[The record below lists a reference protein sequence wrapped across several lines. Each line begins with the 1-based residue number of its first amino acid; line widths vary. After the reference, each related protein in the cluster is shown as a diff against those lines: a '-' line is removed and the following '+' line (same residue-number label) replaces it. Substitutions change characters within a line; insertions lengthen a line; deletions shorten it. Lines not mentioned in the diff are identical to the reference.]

1 LQITAFF
8 FIFLGFSPDE
18 KRSDKICPKRNKQV
32 TGMNWSIFP
41 LPAAGSTTSVA
52 KAFVLSAFLFFL
64 SVFATANAESSSSAT
79 SAGKEL
85 ILFQEIP
92 SVYGASKYEQK
103 VTEAPSA
110 VTIVTAD
117 EIRKYGYRTL
127 ADILQSVT
135 GFYVTSDR
143 NYAYLGVRGF
153 DRPGDYN
160 TRVLLLVDGHRL
172 NDNIFDQAPIGTDFP
187 VDVDLID
194 RVEIIRGP
202 SSSLYG
208 TNAFFAVI
216 DVITK
221 RGRDVK
227 GAEASTEIASYD
239 SYKGRLTYGNRFP
252 NGLELLLSGSF
263 YDSAGHPRLFY
274 KEFDT
279 PTTNHGIAK
288 NADGDRYYSVF
299 ANLAYSDFTLLGGY
313 VSREKV
319 IPTASFGTV
328 FNTDRTRTTD
338 ERSYIDLKY
347 QRTFAQQLELTARV
361 YYDRYYYQGNYL
373 FAYLGDGVLTLNR
386 DIAVGERWG
395 TEVKVTKRL
404 LEKHLLT
411 LGAEFRDN
419 VRQEQK
425 NYDVFPFS
433 SYLDDH
439 RSSRNC
445 AVYLQDEFSLLENL
459 ILNVGARYDY
469 YDSFGGTFNPRL
481 ALIYNLPKTTI
492 KLLYGEAFREPN
504 VYEAYYGAGG
514 QLGSDPNPRLKP
526 ENITMYE
533 VVVERYFGDH
543 LRGAASA
550 YYYTLDDLISQ
561 QINPATGNLIFENSE
576 QVEAKG
582 LELEGEGKWASGVEG
597 HVGYALQEATNQKTG
612 KTLTNSPHHL
622 LKLNLIVPLIGEKVF
637 AGLEARYTSARRT
650 LAGHSTDGFFVT
662 NITVFNQ
669 FLLKGLEVSA
679 SVYNVFDQ
687 HYGDPGAEEHRQDSI
702 AQDGRTFWVKLK
714 YGF

>member
-1 LQITAFF
+1 MKIQ
-8 FIFLGFSPDE
+8 
-18 KRSDKICPKRNKQV
+18 RSGKIYPKRNKKAAI
-32 TGMNWSIFP
+32 MNWSIFP
-41 LPAAGSTTSVA
+41 LPAVGSTSSVA
-52 KAFVLSAFLFFL
+52 KAFVLSIFLFFL
-64 SVFATANAESSSSAT
+64 SVLATANAGSSSPAT
-79 SAGKEL
+79 PAGKEV

-117 EIRKYGYRTL
+117 EIRKYGYHTL
-127 ADILQSVT
+127 ADILQSVP

-143 NYAYLGVRGF
+143 NYNYLGVRGF
-153 DRPGDYN
+153 GRPGDYN

-172 NDNIFDQAPIGTDFP
+172 NDNVFDQAPIGTDFP
-187 VDVDLID
+187 IDVDLID

-227 GAEASTEIASYD
+227 GVEASTEIASYD

-252 NGLELLLSGSF
+252 NGLEFLLSGSF
-263 YDSAGHPRLFY
+263 YDSAGHNRLFY
-274 KEFDT
+274 KEFDA
-279 PTTNHGIAK
+279 PATNNGIVN

-299 ANLAYSDFTLLGGY
+299 TNLSYSDFTLLGGY

-319 IPTASFGTV
+319 IPTASFATV

-347 QRTFAQQLELTARV
+347 QHAFAQQLDVMARV

-373 FAYLGDGVLTLNR
+373 FDYLDDGVLTLNR
-386 DIAVGERWG
+386 DIALGEHWG

-411 LGAEFRDN
+411 LGVEFRDN

-425 NYDVFPFS
+425 NYDIFPFS
-433 SYLDDH
+433 SYLDDR
-439 RSSRNC
+439 RSSRNW
-445 AVYLQDEFSLLENL
+445 AMYLQDEYSLLDNL
-459 ILNVGARYDY
+459 ILNVGARYDH

-481 ALIYNLPKTTI
+481 ALIYNLPKTAI
-492 KLLYGEAFREPN
+492 KLLYGEAFRAPTA
-504 VYEAYYGAGG
+504 YEAYYGAGG
-514 QLGSDPNPRLKP
+514 LLGSDPNSHLKP

-533 VVVERYFGDH
+533 LVVERYFGNH

-576 QVEAKG
+576 KVEAKG
-582 LELEGEGKWASGVEG
+582 IELELEGKWTSGLEGRLS
-597 HVGYALQEATNQKTG
+597 YALQKANNQKSG
-612 KTLTNSPHHL
+612 ETLTNSPHHL
-622 LKLNLIVPLIGEKVF
+622 VKLNLICPLIEEKVF
-637 AGLEARYTSARRT
+637 AGLEARYMSARRT
-650 LAGHSTDGFFVT
+650 LAGHTVDGFFVT
-662 NITVFNQ
+662 NVTLFTQ
-669 FLLKGLEVSA
+669 SLLKGLEVSA
-679 SVYNVFDQ
+679 SGYNVFDQ
-687 HYGDPGAEEHRQDSI
+687 HYGDPGAGEHRQDII